1 MRFEAWG
8 LATIQQI
15 GQHVICNGYLKR
27 IIGRKVSGLT

>member
-8 LATIQQI
+8 LATIQQR
-15 GQHVICNGYLKR
+15 GRPVICSGDLKR